1 MKRLRILAFAG
12 LALATMGGRAY
23 GACADLNNDGQV
35 NSTDVTIL
43 GACAAAACPTLP
55 SPGICGTGNP
65 ADCGDV
71 VADGLVDFL
80 DVDALRTS
88 VTGGDPLFDL
98 CEGPGPD
105 ITCPGGTVT
114 LGSPAPTAITA
125 SQTWPASCEVIIGGL
140 VTIETPTGQPTTVLT
155 IEAGSVVKGAT
166 GTTTANPAALI
177 FQPGTH
183 IDAIGTPASPIVF
196 TSTAAPGSRG
206 KGDWGGVVF
215 NGKGTVNGPG
225 CSFTSEG
232 LPFAFGGCESDYN
245 AGRATFVRA
254 EMAGLD
260 FSMANELNLWT
271 MNGLGT
277 QTLMNNIMAVNGDD
291 DCLEWFGGTVNHQ
304 NMVAAACGDDAFD
317 WQLGYTGSVQYGLY
331 LQNGVQTD
339 TGGDSRGIEA
349 DNSEFDNLATPVS
362 APDMCNLTLVGG
374 ENQPG
379 ANNGSD
385 AGILLRRGTQAQIAN
400 SLVTAFA
407 DTCVEFR
414 DTATSTGACVDANA
428 DGIPEALT
436 GNTIIR
442 SSILADCGSGGTEIA
457 KNGTPLET
465 AAGGD
470 TAQTDLL
477 ACDQATNP
485 GCACD
490 TETWYNLLV
499 TGGFGVPNASG
510 VAAAVDFD
518 NAGGNLDQ
526 YPPLDAAANAA
537 CTGLETP
544 LTCCSGVGTGSCR
557 ELWDPRHVITV
568 GAPPAAF
575 NCANINPVFEN
586 PGFIGGV
593 DPSASCTTS
602 GPGAACDWLIRP
614 WAEFNI
620 N

>member
-1 MKRLRILAFAG
+1 MKRLRTFAIAG
-12 LALATMGGRAY
+12 LALATMGGTAY

-55 SPGICGTGNP
+55 PPGICGTGNDD
-65 ADCGDV
+65 DCGDI
-71 VADGLVDFL
+71 VADGVVDFL

-114 LGSPAPTAITA
+114 LGSPAPTTISA
-125 SQTWPASCEVIIGGL
+125 SQTWPAGCDVVIGGL
-140 VTIETPTGQPTTVLT
+140 VSIETPNGQPTTVVT

-166 GTTTANPAALI
+166 GTTTANPAVLV

-183 IDAIGTPASPIVF
+183 IDAVGTPASPIIF
-196 TSTAAPGSRG
+196 TSTAAPTARS

-215 NGKGTVNGPG
+215 NGRGTVNGPG

-232 LPFAFGGCESDYN
+232 LPFSFGGCESDYN
-245 AGRATFVRA
+245 AGRATYVRA

-260 FSMANELNLWT
+260 FSTNNELNLWT

-277 QTLMNNIMAVNGDD
+277 QTLMNYIMAVNGDD
-291 DCLEWFGGTVNHQ
+291 DCLEWFGGTVNHDHL
-304 NMVAAACGDDAFD
+304 VAASCGDDAID
-317 WQLGYTGSVQYGLY
+317 WQLGFTGSLQYGLY

-349 DNSEFDNLATPVS
+349 DNSEFDNLATPIS
-362 APDMCNLTLVGG
+362 SPDMCNLTLVGG
-374 ENQPG
+374 ENQAG

-385 AGILLRRGTQAQIAN
+385 VGIFLRRGTRAQIAN

-407 DTCVEFR
+407 DACTEFR
-414 DTATSTGACVDANA
+414 DLATTDGACVDANN
-428 DGIPEALT
+428 DGSPESLT
-436 GNTIIR
+436 GATIIR
-442 SSILADCGSGGTEIA
+442 NSILADCGSGSTEIA
-457 KNGTPLET
+457 KNGDALDADDVSQTET
-465 AAGGD
+465 GPCDSAAV
-470 TAQTDLL
+470 
-477 ACDQATNP
+477 P
-485 GCACD
+485 GCNCD
-490 TETWYNLLV
+490 SESWYALLV
-499 TGGFGVPNASG
+499 SGFSVPNSSG
-510 VAAAVDFD
+510 IAAAVDFD
-518 NAGGNLDQ
+518 NGGGNLDQ
-526 YPPLDAAANAA
+526 YPGLDNSA
-537 CTGLETP
+537 CTGVETP

-568 GAPPAAF
+568 GGSPAAF
-575 NCANINPVFEN
+575 NCSNINPVFEN
-586 PGFIGGV
+586 SGHLGAV
-593 DPSASCTTS
+593 DPSAPCTTT
-602 GPGAACDWLIRP
+602 GGAASCDWLQKP